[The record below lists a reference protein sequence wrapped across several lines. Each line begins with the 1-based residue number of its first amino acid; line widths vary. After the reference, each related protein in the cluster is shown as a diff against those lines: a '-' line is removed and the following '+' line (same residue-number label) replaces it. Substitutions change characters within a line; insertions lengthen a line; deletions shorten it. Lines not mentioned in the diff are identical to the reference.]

1 MSLDVYFRDDLAR
14 MLRSVCVVA
23 SATISDPAE
32 ARGFAL
38 AVRAMGEAIG
48 VSSMPSLELSGA
60 RPRKREEPL
69 IASPNPEGRASTHY
83 VP

>member
-48 VSSMPSLELSGA
+48 VGPAQSLELPGSH
-60 RPRKREEPL
+60 PRKRDEPL
-69 IASPNPEGRASTHY
+69 LSSRVS
-83 VP
+83 